1 MKNILVTGGAGYIGS
16 HAVIELLKVGYKV
29 IVIDTLEIGKIVL
42 EDENVLYYKGNI
54 RNKRLLN
61 KIFKKYEIDTVM
73 HFAAYVSVPE
83 SIKKPEKYYLNNT
96 YSTLSLLES
105 MRKNKIKNIIFSST
119 AAVYGNISTQDKV
132 TEEHET
138 IPINPYGKSKYMAE
152 EIIRDMAK
160 NNEINYVIFRYFNV
174 AGAND
179 EQKSGQNIE
188 KNAALIP
195 NILRTLNNS
204 KQKLYIYGNDY
215 NTKDGTCVRDY
226 IYVTDLVN
234 AHIKA
239 IKFLEKNK
247 NEVFNLG
254 TEEGFTVLEII
265 KTFENITHQ
274 KLGYKVRERREGDP
288 EKVVASSQKA
298 KKILNW
304 EAKTTIQKILETA
317 IKWQIK

>member
-42 EDENVLYYKGNI
+42 EDENVVYYKGNI

-119 AAVYGNISTQDKV
+119 AAVYGNISTHDKV